1 MSNRGI
7 DIREAGASI
16 NLEEAIYD
24 SSDAAVT
31 TGTATATLFE
41 MQSDST
47 LKVYDFNDNT
57 FKTSAPTTPT
67 LALTHRAPGSVNS
80 GVWTGQITTLTGF
93 TVGRVYMQVVSHTG
107 GTPKVQI
114 RKWQYGDVEGDGLVS
129 GTGSRG
135 VNPASGKVPAT
146 LAAADASGNLPAIVN
161 AYAAGQDPVAILG
174 ALNTAAA
181 TGDPGTTT
189 TLVAYLKQLIN
200 VLIGSAG
207 VATFPASA
215 VPGDAVS
222 LAEIIRK
229 IYDLRAADTAQSG
242 DAFGVVNNGTYG
254 NSALLSAVQNVQ
266 NNTFIA
272 TSIPYTLERPDAGSA
287 TVNVSIV
294 FADETGAA
302 KNLDSG
308 SPTITLVNDAGTD
321 LSSRLGSITNP
332 ATGKYVVPYTNSAG
346 DTIEGL
352 HWDVTG
358 TVNSKSRRMV
368 AYTQIVDTT
377 AVDFTSTDRTN
388 LGTILTRVGTPANAT
403 LANDIAAVGT
413 SAASAASSAGSAAS
427 SSSSAAASAGAAA
440 SQTTAANIRAALGL
454 NAANLDTQ
462 LDGLPTAAENAAAVR
477 DVDNTSPAANSLG
490 AKVNTAA
497 GAGAAPSAAAIADA
511 VWDEART
518 GHTTAN
524 TFGKFLD
531 AQVSTISG
539 GSGGGTDWTAEERAQ
554 ILAWLEAT
562 YDKTQLIGS
571 GTLESTSPVMQD
583 GSLRLVRGDDYTDV
597 PLSWTITDYAGPDL
611 TGGSVS
617 FALFPKNG
625 TAAELSVSDGTVAI
639 NSTTVTLTVS
649 LTREQTLQLS
659 APPSTAPNYR
669 FQVRATTAD
678 GKQHTN
684 VYGVATVLP
693 ELVS

>member
-1 MSNRGI
+1 MEYLGDIPAGNVLDFKFSTNDGTGAPATLSGSPAISVYKDNSTTESTSGVALTVDFDARTGCNHCRI
-7 DIREAGASI
+7 DT
-16 NLEEAIYD
+16 
-24 SSDAAVT
+24 SSDGTFYAAGHEYQAVIT
-31 TGTATATLFE
+31 TGTSGSVSVVGVPVAHFSIENRTQKSDVRKWNGTSVASPATAGIPE
-41 MQSDST
+41 VNV
-47 LKVYDFNDNT
+47 KNVNNVA
-57 FKTSAPTTPT
+57 TSSVTAVNANLGTTQPT
-67 LALTHRAPGSVNS
+67 NF
-80 GVWTGQITTLTGF
+80 TG
-93 TVGRVYMQVVSHTG
+93 TG
-107 GTPKVQI
+107 GSA
-114 RKWQYGDVEGDGLVS
+114 LVKTDTIDIG
-129 GTGSRG
+129 GT
-135 VNPASGKVPAT
+135 AQT
-146 LAAADASGNLPAIVN
+146 AADLA
-161 AYAAGQDPVAILG
+161 AILG

-200 VLIGSAG
+200 ILIGSAG

-242 DAFGVVNNGTYG
+242 DAF
-254 NSALLSAVQNVQ
+254 A
-266 NNTFIA
+266 
-272 TSIPYTLERPDAGSA
+272 
-287 TVNVSIV
+287 
-294 FADETGAA
+294 
-302 KNLDSG
+302 
-308 SPTITLVNDAGTD
+308 
-321 LSSRLGSITNP
+321 RLGAP
-332 ATGKYVVPYTNSAG
+332 AGVSVSA
-346 DTIEGL
+346 
-352 HWDVTG
+352 
-358 TVNSKSRRMV
+358 
-368 AYTQIVDTT
+368 
-377 AVDFTSTDRTN
+377 
-388 LGTILTRVGTPANAT
+388 
-403 LANDIAAVGT
+403 DIAAVGT
-413 SAASAASSAGSAAS
+413 SAASAASNAGSAAS
-427 SSSSAAASAGAAA
+427 AASSAASSAGTAVTQTTGSAIAAAVLDVATSGHQTAGTVGKAISDAGAAG
-440 SQTTAANIRAALGL
+440 TP
-454 NAANLDTQ
+454 
-462 LDGLPTAAENAAAVR
+462 PTAAAIAAAVR
-477 DVDNTSPAANSLG
+477 DVDNTSPAAGSLG

-511 VWDEART
+511 VWDENRT

-611 TGGSVS
+611 TDGSVS

-625 TAAELSVSDGTVAI
+625 TAAELSVSDGTVTI

-678 GKQHTN
+678 GKKHTN